1 MTRRVALMGNP
12 NVGKSTIFNGLTRLR
27 QHTGNWAGVTVSCAV
42 GQFSYGGQDFSAV
55 DLPGIYSFDTR
66 SAEEELTKDFILN
79 EDYDFLLVVCDAT
92 CLERGLYLL
101 SQAAGLLEHRE
112 EAGPMPQAVL
122 CVNLC
127 DEAEKKGIRID
138 FKALERSLGIPVT
151 PCCGRTAKGLL
162 TLKKLLAS
170 LAASCPCACASCS
183 LGSPYRRLPSAF
195 SPKDLAAQAV
205 TYTKEHYR
213 KREERLD
220 RILTGPFT
228 GTAVMVLLLL
238 GIFWL
243 TITGANYP
251 SSMLWDL
258 FFSLEPRL
266 AEAALSIGLPQW
278 FIDMAVFGVYRVVAW
293 IVSVMLPPMAIFFP
307 LFTLLEDLGYLPRAA
322 FNMDGAFHKCSAC
335 GKQCLTMAMGLGCNA
350 AGVVGCRII
359 DSPRERLI
367 AILTNSLMPCNGRFP
382 LLLTMIALLGAGGGV
397 WAGLPME
404 NPVLSSLLTALVLTL
419 FILAAI
425 LATLGASFL
434 LSRTLLKGVP
444 SSFTLEL
451 PPYRAPQPGRVIV
464 RSVLDRTV
472 FVLGR
477 AMIVAAPAG
486 ALIWLLANIT
496 VSGSSLYSS
505 MTAFLDPLARFFG
518 LDGVILAAF
527 LLGFPANELVMPLIV
542 LGYLSGGT
550 LADVSDLL
558 SFRALLL
565 ANGWTGCTAL
575 CTLLFTICHWP
586 CSTTCLTIFR
596 ETRSVRYTLA
606 AIALPTGFGLALC
619 ALARLLFVPL

>member
-27 QHTGNWAGVTVSCAV
+27 QHTGNWAGVTVSCAM

-367 AILTNSLMPCNGRFP
+367 AILTNSLMPYNGRFP

-451 PPYRAPQPGRVIV
+451 PPYRRPQPGKVIV
-464 RSVLDRTV
+464 RSIFDRTL

-477 AMIVAAPAG
+477 AVAVAAPAG
-486 ALIWLLANIT
+486 LVIWLLANLT
-496 VSGSSLYSS
+496 VGGESLL
-505 MTAFLDPLARFFG
+505 MHIAGFLDPLGALMG
-518 LDGVILAAF
+518 LDGIILMAF
-527 LLGFPANELVMPLIV
+527 ILGFPANEIV
-542 LGYLSGGT
+542 LPIILMAYLQSGV
-550 LADVSDLL
+550 LAPMDDKTAILSLL
-558 SFRALLL
+558 S
-565 ANGWTGCTAL
+565 ANGWTVKTAV
-575 CTLLFTICHWP
+575 CMAVFSLFHWP
-586 CSTTCLTIFR
+586 CSTTCLTIKK
-596 ETRSVRYTLA
+596 ETGSLKWTAVSIL
-606 AIALPTGFGLALC
+606 LPTGIGVLLC
-619 ALARLLFVPL
+619 MLVNLVF